1 MGFSVRKYG
10 KDVKAATELA
20 LQELNCT
27 IDEVKVTLLEEPSKG
42 FLGIGSKLA
51 LVEVEVLDKVEEPAE
66 EVKEEVKEEKI
77 AEKVAKEPAKKSAP
91 KKQPREKA
99 APKSTKFA
107 RPDDL
112 VEVEEHV
119 AIDFLIET
127 TEKMGLNLNFKAY
140 VNDENVYV
148 DIEGKDAGTIIG
160 KRGQTLDA
168 IQYLTSLVVNKKRDG
183 YVRVVLDAENYR
195 VKREKTLEQL
205 ANRLADKV
213 VKTKRNV
220 KLEPM
225 NPYERMVIHST
236 LQNNSKVVTRS
247 EGEEPYRR
255 VVIELK

>member
-51 LVEVEVLDKVEEPAE
+51 LVEVEVLDKVEEPVVEAKE
-66 EVKEEVKEEKI
+66 EVEVKEEK
-77 AEKVAKEPAKKSAP
+77 VSKEPAKKNAP
-91 KKQPREKA
+91 KKQHKEKNA
-99 APKSTKFA
+99 VKSTKFA

-140 VNDENVYV
+140 VNEENVYV

-236 LQNNSKVVTRS
+236 LQNNAKVVTRS

>member
-51 LVEVEVLDKVEEPAE
+51 LVEVEKIEKTEVEEEPVV
-66 EVKEEVKEEKI
+66 EVKEEVKKTE
-77 AEKVAKEPAKKSAP
+77 APAK
-91 KKQPREKA
+91 KA
-99 APKSTKFA
+99 APKKESKERASKNAKFA

-112 VEVEEHV
+112 VEVQEHV

-140 VNDENVYV
+140 VNDSNVYV

-168 IQYLTSLVVNKKRDG
+168 IQYLTSLVVNKKREG

-225 NPYERMVIHST
+225 NPYERMVIHAT
-236 LQNNSKVVTRS
+236 LQNNPKVVTRS

>member
-51 LVEVEVLDKVEEPAE
+51 LVEVEVLDKVEEPVE
-66 EVKEEVKEEKI
+66 EVKEEVKEEK
-77 AEKVAKEPAKKSAP
+77 VVKEPAKKNAP
-91 KKQPREKA
+91 KKQHKEKA

-112 VEVEEHV
+112 VEVEEHI